1 MTEKVV
7 VIQSSKDVRNH
18 IAAAVEVLI
27 DILDDFDGDA
37 DFEPNADLEPEPLE
51 DNEVMRRDL
60 RPARRLRRRR

>member
-37 DFEPNADLEPEPLE
+37 DFEPNADLEHET
-51 DNEVMRRDL
+51 
-60 RPARRLRRRR
+60 